1 MMADGTR
8 RALHGVAE
16 MILAGPQFRTS
27 GSIEL
32 AVTDGG
38 FGTVAEPLLRVRG
51 TELIVGERA
60 VPMNG
65 LTYQEVAAAAHVEA
79 GRPEGVYKEGS
90 GLEPDDTI
98 GLEAGDAAVIERAFA
113 WGMEALL
120 RLAPSERPILWP
132 EHFDVAVTVD
142 EVNYGVSPGDQYL
155 PEPYAYAGPWR
166 MRVGAF
172 WNAPF
177 GAARPLRLLPG
188 ATAVHDFFS
197 EARDRVASDPV
208 REP

>member
-1 MMADGTR
+1 MMAKGTR
-8 RALHGVAE
+8 QALHGVAE
-16 MILAGPQFRTS
+16 MVLAGPQFRTS

-32 AVTDGG
+32 AVLDGG
-38 FGTVAEPLLRVRG
+38 FGTVARPLLRVRG
-51 TELIVGERA
+51 TELVVDERA

-65 LTYQEVAAAAHVEA
+65 LTFREVATAADVTA

-90 GLEPDDTI
+90 GLGPDDTI
-98 GLEAGDAAVIERAFA
+98 GIDAGEAAVIERAFA
-113 WGMEALL
+113 WGREALL
-120 RLAPSERPILWP
+120 RLEPNERPILWP
-132 EHFDVAVTVD
+132 EHFDIAITVD
-142 EVNYGVSPGDQYL
+142 EVNYGVSPGDGYL

-166 MRVGAF
+166 TRVGAF

-197 EARDRVASDPV
+197 EARDRVASDPP

>member
-1 MMADGTR
+1 MMAETTR

-16 MILAGPQFRTS
+16 MVLAGPQFRTS

-38 FGTVAEPLLRVRG
+38 FGTVARPLLRVRG

-65 LTYQEVAAAAHVEA
+65 LTFREVASAADVEV

-90 GLEPDDTI
+90 GLDPDDTI
-98 GLEAGDAAVIERAFA
+98 GLEVGEAAAIERAFA
-113 WGMEALL
+113 WGLEALQ

-132 EHFDVAVTVD
+132 EHFDVAITVD
-142 EVNYGVSPGDQYL
+142 EVNYGVSPGDAYL
-155 PEPYAYAGPWR
+155 SEPYAYAGPWR
-166 MRVGAF
+166 TRVGAF

-188 ATAVHDFFS
+188 ATAVHDFFC